1 MEVNVLNMNGK
12 KVDTV
17 DLPVSIFEAPINID
31 LMHQAYVRQMANA
44 RLGTH
49 KTKTRGEVSGGGRKP
64 WRQKGTGRARQG
76 SIRSPLWPGGG
87 KTHTP
92 RPRNYAKKM
101 PLKMRQAALRSALSA
116 KAAENEIIIVD
127 EFKLDE
133 VKTRLMAQALDAL
146 AKNASALIVIPAKD
160 EVYKVV
166 ELSARNLPSAKTLH
180 VNYLNIRDLL
190 SYDKLI
196 LPLQALDAISDHL
209 G

>member
-146 AKNASALIVIPAKD
+146 AKDASALIVIPAKD